1 MVKATSSP
9 SPERRLSI
17 LMAASEAVPF
27 AKTGGLADVAG
38 ALPRELVRLGHSVR
52 LVIPHYAGVESG
64 GHSLTEWGRLD
75 VPTPTGPAPVAI
87 YQGVLH
93 DDQVPP
99 QRQAQVWTVRYDPY
113 FNRPGLYQEAGKDY
127 ADNLERFALFS
138 RAVMELLLR
147 LEATANWAP
156 DILHAHDWQ
165 TALTVV
171 YLKSLYADYASRHH
185 PASVYTI
192 HNLGYQGIFPASAFS
207 ETGLPPSFFTPQW
220 LEFYG
225 SCNLMKGGLLCADVL
240 STVSETYSREI
251 QTEEFGFG
259 LEGVL
264 RERRDRMVGVVN
276 GIDTAVWNPATDPY
290 LPFRYSAKD
299 LQGKQQCKAGLQ
311 RELGLPVK
319 RVPMIGAISR
329 LSEQKGQDLI
339 AEIVP
344 ELMALNVQLVLL
356 GTGDP
361 ALERQFR
368 SLQDRYPDRI
378 AARIAFDEGLAHRI
392 EAASDLFLM
401 PSRYEPCGLSQLY
414 SLRYGTVPVA
424 RRTGGLADTIV
435 PYSPLTLRARRATG
449 FLFRE
454 ASADS
459 LLMAVLLALSVHKK
473 AAEWRQV
480 IQAGMKTDVSWAHS
494 AEAYDALYHQ
504 ALNYVR

>member
-1 MVKATSSP
+1 MAKPKSTP

-38 ALPRELVRLGHSVR
+38 ALPRELARLGHSVR
-52 LVIPHYAGVESG
+52 LVMPHYAGLDSG
-64 GHSLTEWGRLD
+64 GHALTEWGRLD
-75 VPTPTGPAPVAI
+75 VPAPSGSVPVVI
-87 YQGVLH
+87 HQGVLH
-93 DDQVPP
+93 DDHLPPERQV
-99 QRQAQVWTVRYDPY
+99 QVLTVRYDPY
-113 FNRPGLYQEAGKDY
+113 FNRPGLYQEAGTDY
-127 ADNLERFALFS
+127 PDNLERFALFS

-147 LEATANWAP
+147 LEATSNWVP
-156 DILHAHDWQ
+156 DVLHAHDWQ

-207 ETGLPPSFFTPQW
+207 ETGLPSSFFTPQW

-225 SCNLMKGGLLCADVL
+225 SCNLMKGALLCADVL

-251 QTEEFGFG
+251 QTKEFGFG

-264 RERRDRMVGVVN
+264 RERRDRIVGVVN
-276 GIDTAVWNPATDPY
+276 GIDTAVWNPATDSY

-299 LQGKQQCKAGLQ
+299 LRGKQQCKAALQ
-311 RELGLPVK
+311 QDLGLPPK
-319 RVPMIGAISR
+319 RVPMIGVISR

-361 ALERQFR
+361 ALEQQFR
-368 SLQDRYPDRI
+368 SLQDRYPDRL
-378 AARIAFDEGLAHRI
+378 AARITFDEALAHRI
-392 EAASDLFLM
+392 EAGSDLFLM

-435 PYSPLTLRARRATG
+435 PYSPLTMRARRATG
-449 FLFRE
+449 FLFGE
-454 ASADS
+454 ASGDS

-480 IQAGMKTDVSWAHS
+480 VQAGMKTDVSWARS